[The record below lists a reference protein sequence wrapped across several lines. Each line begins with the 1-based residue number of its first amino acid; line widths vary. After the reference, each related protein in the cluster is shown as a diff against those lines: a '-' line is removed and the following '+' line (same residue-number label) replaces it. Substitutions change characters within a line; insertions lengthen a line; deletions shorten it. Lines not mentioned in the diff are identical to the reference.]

1 MVMSGF
7 GACAEGKSRCLAN
20 DIVLDKEFQDFQMRS
35 DIVSKMLSKRLEVSN
50 SPHLLRVGSDGS
62 VLL

>member
-1 MVMSGF
+1 MVISGF

-35 DIVSKMLSKRLEVSN
+35 DIVSKMLSKWLEVSN
-50 SPHLLRVGSDGS
+50 SPHLLRIGSDGS